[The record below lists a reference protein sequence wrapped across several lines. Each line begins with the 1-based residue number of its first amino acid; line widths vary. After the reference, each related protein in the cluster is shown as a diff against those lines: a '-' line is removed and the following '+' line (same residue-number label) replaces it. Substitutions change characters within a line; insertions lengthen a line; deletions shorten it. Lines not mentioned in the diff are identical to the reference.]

1 MKKIFILLAIV
12 SYFSSASFAQEE
24 AVFMHYTFNP
34 VLINPAATGFDKE
47 HHDVFINIRSSWTG
61 FPGTAKTY
69 ALSYNGPIG
78 KRLGIGGMVYTENV
92 AGLTR
97 FRGQL
102 SYAFQYQVKD
112 FDMAFGLSTEWH
124 RISID
129 NSITASVLF
138 DEGDETVMEAINGET
153 EFDATIGIY
162 GSYKDRIFF
171 GLSSPG
177 LVRGKLDQ
185 IAGEG
190 DGGPFQ
196 YVTANLGAEF
206 DLSESK
212 VKLMPSILVKQ
223 IRGVGFQTDVN
234 LIASFLKDQ
243 LMTGLTYRAGTGGNL
258 GVILGTKYSN
268 LQFIYT
274 YDVYMGEFQK
284 YNGGS
289 HEITINFEFNRGEGK
304 YDRTLKYRK

>member
-1 MKKIFILLAIV
+1 MKKILILFAMV
-12 SYFSSASFAQEE
+12 TYFCNSSVAQEE
-24 AVFMHYTFNP
+24 AVFMHYIFNP
-34 VLINPAATGFDKE
+34 VLVNPAATGFDKE
-47 HHDVFINIRSSWTG
+47 HHDVFINIRSSWTS
-61 FPGTAKTY
+61 FPETPKTY

-78 KRLGIGGMVYTENV
+78 KRLGIGGMIYTENV

-124 RISID
+124 KTSID
-129 NSITASVLF
+129 NSITSSVLF
-138 DEGDETVMEAINGET
+138 DMEDEVVMNAIDGKT
-153 EFDATIGIY
+153 EFDATIGVY
-162 GSYKDRIFF
+162 GSYKDKITF

-185 IAGEG
+185 ISGEG

-196 YVTANLGAEF
+196 YVTANLGGKF
-206 DLSESK
+206 DIAESK
-212 VKLMPSILVKQ
+212 VKLMPSILVKKV
-223 IRGVGFQTDVN
+223 RGVDVQTDVN

-243 LMTGLTYRAGTGGNL
+243 LLTGLTYRAGTGGNL
-258 GVILGTKYSN
+258 GIILGTKYN
-268 LQFIYT
+268 TLQFVYT
-274 YDVYMGEFQK
+274 YDVYMDEFQK

-289 HEITINFEFNRGEGK
+289 HEITINFEFNRGNGA
-304 YDRTLKYRK
+304 YDRSMKYRK

>member
-1 MKKIFILLAIV
+1 MKKIFILFATLAYFCNV
-12 SYFSSASFAQEE
+12 SIAQEE

-34 VLINPAATGFDKE
+34 VLINPAATGFDRQ
-47 HHDVFINIRSSWTG
+47 HHDVFINIRSSWTN
-61 FPGTAKTY
+61 FPETPKTY

-78 KRLGIGGMVYTENV
+78 KRLGLGGMLYTENV

-102 SYAFQYQVKD
+102 SYAFQYQIKD

-124 RISID
+124 KTSID
-129 NSITASVLF
+129 NSVVNSVLYDID
-138 DEGDETVMEAINGET
+138 DEVVMEAINGQT
-153 EFDATIGIY
+153 EFDATIGVY

-171 GLSSPG
+171 GLASPG

-185 IAGEG
+185 ISGTG

-196 YVTANLGAEF
+196 FLTANLGGKF
-206 DLSESK
+206 DLAESK
-212 VKLMPSILVKQ
+212 VKLMPSILVKKV
-223 IRGVGFQTDVN
+223 RGVDVQTDVN
-234 LIASFLKDQ
+234 LIASFLKEQ
-243 LMTGLTYRAGTGGNL
+243 LLTGLTYRAGTGGNL
-258 GVILGTKYSN
+258 GLILGTKYNS

-274 YDVYMGEFQK
+274 YDVYMDEFQK

-289 HEITINFEFNRGEGK
+289 HEITINFEFNRGDGK
-304 YDRTLKYRK
+304 YDRSMKYRK

>member
-1 MKKIFILLAIV
+1 MKKILVLIGFIAFI
-12 SYFSSASFAQEE
+12 SGSALAQEE
-24 AVFMHYTFNP
+24 AVFMHYIFNP
-34 VLINPAATGFDKE
+34 TLINPAATGFDKE
-47 HHDVFINIRSSWTG
+47 HHNVFINVRSAWTS
-61 FPGTAKTY
+61 FPETPKTY

-78 KRLGIGGMVYTENV
+78 KRLGLGGMIYTENV

-102 SYAFQYQVKD
+102 SYAFQYQIQD
-112 FDMAFGLSTEWH
+112 FDMAFGMSTEWH
-124 RISID
+124 NTTVD
-129 NSITASVLF
+129 NSVTNSVLY
-138 DEGDETVMEAINGET
+138 DEGDERVLAAMEGQT
-153 EFDATIGIY
+153 EFDATIGLY

-185 IAGEG
+185 ISGTG

-196 YVTANLGAEF
+196 FLLANLGGKFE
-206 DLSESK
+206 LSDSK
-212 VKLMPSILVKQ
+212 VKLMPSILVKKV
-223 IRGVGFQTDVN
+223 RGVDFQTDVN

-258 GVILGTKYSN
+258 GIILGTKYN
-268 LQFIYT
+268 TLQFIYT
-274 YDVYMGEFQK
+274 YDVYMDEFQK

-289 HEITINFEFNRGEGK
+289 HEITINFEFNRGNGK
-304 YDRTLKYRK
+304 YDRSMKYRQ

>member
-1 MKKIFILLAIV
+1 MKKLLTILVIIA
-12 SYFSSASFAQEE
+12 YFCNTSIAQEE

-47 HHDVFINIRSSWTG
+47 HHDIFINIRSAWTN
-61 FPGTAKTY
+61 FPETPKTY

-78 KRLGIGGMVYTENV
+78 KRLGLGGMIYTENV

-102 SYAFQYQVKD
+102 SYAFQYQIKE

-124 RISID
+124 KTSID
-129 NSITASVLF
+129 NSITSSVLF
-138 DEGDETVMEAINGET
+138 DMEDEVVMQAIDGET
-153 EFDATIGIY
+153 EFDATIGLY
-162 GSYKDRIFF
+162 GSYKDRLFF

-177 LVRGKLDQ
+177 LIRGKIDQ
-185 IAGEG
+185 ITG
-190 DGGPFQ
+190 DDLGGPFQ
-196 YVTANLGAEF
+196 YVTANFGGKF
-206 DLSESK
+206 DLAESK
-212 VKLMPSILVKQ
+212 VKLMPSILVKKV
-223 IRGVGFQTDVN
+223 RGVDVQTDVN

-258 GVILGTKYSN
+258 GIILGTKYN
-268 LQFIYT
+268 TLQFIYT
-274 YDVYMGEFQK
+274 YDVYMDEFQK

-304 YDRTLKYRK
+304 YDRSLKYRK